1 MLVTAAKGPAEAR
14 ADAPACLCT
23 AHAPVAQAATALR
36 ALQAQGGTRGFSLVL
51 LFVSARGNFPAIAA
65 EASAIFPDAQVA
77 GCTTAGEIASTGYED
92 GQIVALGFRA
102 EDFLCRIAVIED
114 LHNLGATAITDDLTR
129 LRSDLARA
137 RPDWPFEFAALLTD
151 GLSRRE
157 DQLMSALRFGLGTM
171 PLFGGSAGDGL
182 AFRRTAV
189 FANGRV
195 RDNAAVLA
203 LIRTRCPVRVFM
215 FDHFHPT
222 DVKMVVTSA
231 DPEQRLVRELNAEP
245 AAVEYAR
252 LVGLDPSQLSPFV
265 FAAHPVVVSVGGRH
279 HVRAIQQVQPNGDL
293 TFFSAIDEGL
303 VLSVARPTDIVA
315 HLDRSL
321 AELSAQERPQA
332 IVAFDCILRRLE
344 VEQSQNTRAVSRLLS
359 AHNVSGFNTYGEQYN
374 SVHVN
379 QTFTGVAIYAPG
391 PEP

>member
-1 MLVTAAKGPAEAR
+1 MLVTAANGPAEAR
-14 ADAPACLCT
+14 ADAPGCLCT
-23 AHAPVAQAATALR
+23 AHAPVAQSAMALHALR
-36 ALQAQGGTRGFSLVL
+36 AQGGRQGFSLVL
-51 LFVSARGNFPAIAA
+51 LFVSARGNLPAIAA
-65 EASAIFPDAQVA
+65 EAGAIFPDAQVA

-102 EDFLCRIAVIED
+102 EDFLCRIAVVED
-114 LHNLGATAITDDLTR
+114 LRNLAATAITEDLMR
-129 LRSDLARA
+129 QRSDLARA
-137 RPDWPFEFAALLTD
+137 RPDWPFEFAAVLTD

-171 PLFGGSAGDGL
+171 PIFGGSAGDGL
-182 AFRRTAV
+182 DFRRTTV
-189 FANGRV
+189 FAHGRV
-195 RDNAAVLA
+195 RENAAVLA

-215 FDHFHPT
+215 FDHFQPT

-231 DPEQRLVRELNAEP
+231 DPERRLVRELNAEP

-265 FAAHPVVVSVGGRH
+265 FAAHPVVVSVSGRH

-293 TFFSAIDEGL
+293 SFYSAIDEGL
-303 VLSVARPTDIVA
+303 VLSVARSTDIVA
-315 HLDRSL
+315 HLDRAL
-321 AELSAQERPQA
+321 ADLAARERPQA

-344 VEQSQNTRAVSRLLS
+344 VEQSQNSRAVSRLLS
-359 AHNVSGFNTYGEQYN
+359 AHNVAGFNTYGEQFN

-391 PEP
+391 AKP